1 MTPATRA
8 IYKWLIQ
15 DNVRV
20 SNTSSSSDQR
30 TTLYTERDH
39 LSTLPMIET
48 IDFYTTHT
56 INGIRITPYPAGHVL
71 GAAMF
76 KVDIAGLVTLFTGG
90 KSALL
95 NSLSSQHYPLNC

>member
-39 LSTLPMIET
+39 LSTLPLIET

-76 KVDIAGLVTLFTGG
+76 KIDIAGLVTLFTGG
-90 KSALL
+90 
-95 NSLSSQHYPLNC
+95 NCVPTKEGTNHFTNLE